1 MKIKFNWG
9 FGIVVFIG
17 LFMTFILSL
26 VYKCSQH
33 EVDLVASNYYDLEIQ
48 YQNQINKMNN
58 SAGLDQQV
66 MISSTADQ
74 VVFQFPEKFKDSKLE
89 GSITFFKPD
98 NSSFDFQVPLQV
110 NPDLSQTI
118 SSLDMASGR
127 WNVKVSYKDGQKEYY
142 TEEKINLN

>member
-17 LFMTFILSL
+17 IFIVFISTL

-33 EVDLVASNYYDLEIQ
+33 EVDLVSANYYDLEIQ

-58 SAGLDQQV
+58 SAALGQQV
-66 MISSTADQ
+66 LISSVNDQ
-74 VVFQFPEKFKDSKLE
+74 VVFQFPEKFKGSKLE
-89 GSITFFKPD
+89 GRITFFKPD
-98 NSSFDFQVPLQV
+98 KSAYDFDVPLQL
-110 NPDLSQTI
+110 NEELSQSL
-118 SSLDMASGR
+118 SSKEMASGR
-127 WNVKVSYKDGQKEYY
+127 WNVKVNYKDGQQEYF